1 MPTTGDSFITKLK
14 QAHLEW
20 GEHRH
25 TNSRGIVIGEG
36 YLQIPADIAYALEI
50 TNNKATHIRSQEYTF
65 STSDSFFTNQT
76 LKASGNQS
84 REEYAKQFHGSGN
97 LQLLGD
103 WFAHIDAQ
111 IDDEIIIEFVS
122 PTEILLTKI

>member
-1 MPTTGDSFITKLK
+1 MPTTGDFFITKLK
-14 QAHLEW
+14 QAHLQW
-20 GEHRH
+20 GAHRH

-36 YLQIPADIAYALEI
+36 YLQIPADVAYRLEI
-50 TNNKATHIRSQEYTF
+50 TNDKGVHIRSQEYTF
-65 STSDSFFTNQT
+65 STSDGFLINGT

-84 REEYAKQFHGSGN
+84 NTQYAKQFHGSGN

-111 IDDEIIIEFVS
+111 IDDEIRVYFIN